1 MDALLAD
8 CCAELTTAIGR
19 LSLLS
24 AHDALILF
32 KTSFSAPKMM
42 HTMRCSPC
50 TNHPSLEVY
59 DILLRKGISVIAN
72 LDLSVVQWLQAS
84 LSLPVKDGGLGVRRV
99 TSLAPSAFLASAAGT
114 ATLQQQLLLRSP
126 TFATADAAVSLISN
140 VWSSAHNSPC
150 PTGLAAYRQ
159 SAWDRP
165 VITAERQQL
174 MNTLSNAGDQAR
186 LLAVT
191 SPHSSE

>member
-8 CCAELTTAIGR
+8 RCAERTTAIDR

-32 KTSFSAPKMM
+32 NTSFSAPKMM
-42 HTMRCSPC
+42 HTMRCLPC
-50 TNHPSLEVY
+50 TNHPSLEAY

-72 LDLSVVQWLQAS
+72 LDLSDVQWLQAS
-84 LSLPVKDGGLGVRRV
+84 LPVKEGGLGVRRV
-99 TSLAPSAFLASAAGT
+99 TSLAPYAFLASAAGT
-114 ATLQQQLLLRSP
+114 AALQQQLLLRSP
-126 TFATADAAVSLISN
+126 TVATADAAVSLVSN
-140 VWSSAHNSPC
+140 VWSSAYNSPC

-165 VITAERQQL
+165 VITADCGTTATDEQS
-174 MNTLSNAGDQAR
+174 T
-186 LLAVT
+186 
-191 SPHSSE
+191 